1 MKTKN
6 KVITNK
12 MKKKIIIG
20 GVGGRCCLEEDDV
33 SGGTIQI
40 TDKETLDTLPELEKG
55 KTYRI
60 CLICWMKSMGIKF
73 KRSVHNS

>member
-12 MKKKIIIG
+12 MKKKIIKCD
-20 GVGGRCCLEEDDV
+20 VCGRRFFEEDDV
-33 SGGTIQI
+33 SGVTIQI